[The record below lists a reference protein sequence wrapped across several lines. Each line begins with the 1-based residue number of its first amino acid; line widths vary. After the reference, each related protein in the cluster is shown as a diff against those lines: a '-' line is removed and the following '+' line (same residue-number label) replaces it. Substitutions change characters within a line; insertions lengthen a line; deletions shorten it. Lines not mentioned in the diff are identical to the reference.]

1 MADRLL
7 AEQFQIV
14 TDPVADS
21 VALSAIF
28 AVLSLLTLFLLLGVF
43 RVRAWLAGVVSLVV
57 ALIVAVTVYAMPVG
71 QALLSASEGAAFGFF
86 PILWI
91 VINAIWVYNL
101 TVVSGHFD
109 VLRRS
114 MERVS
119 PDMRIQAI
127 IVAFCFGALL
137 EALAGFGTPVA
148 VTVVMLMAL
157 GFPPL
162 RAAAVALIANTAPVA
177 FGALATPITT
187 LGTVTAGASTDP
199 RLNTDT
205 LGAMVG
211 RQTPILALVVP
222 LVLVAVV
229 DGRRGIRQTWP
240 VAVVAGFVFAVG
252 QFLASNYISVPLT
265 DIIASLAA
273 AAAVV
278 LLLRFWQPSETPD
291 LSEEV
296 SRERSPASL
305 TTVGRSAGT
314 VGPAAG
320 SAGPARGS
328 GSGNPSGA
336 ADGRGGA
343 STEDGPGGAGTGSG
357 PDAAGAPNR
366 SGNAGGAGNAG
377 DPGGSGDA
385 GTAGGSDGAG
395 AGGGAALGGPEAAGG
410 AGGDRARPD
419 RAADESARAGQGVA
433 GRAEGGVAGR
443 DAPVEVARAYAPY
456 LIIIV
461 IFAVANL
468 GPVKEA
474 LAGEPWTVVF
484 RWPGLD
490 VVGVNGKPLASTNFT
505 FGWLPAAGT
514 LMVIAGVL
522 TTVVLRVRP
531 GAALRAYGRTYVEL
545 RHAIV
550 TVMAVLALAY
560 VLNQSGQTST
570 LGAFLATAGSVFV
583 FLSSI
588 LGWIGVAVTGS
599 DTSAN
604 ALFGALQVQTA
615 AKAGLDP
622 LLLAAANSSGGVLG
636 KMVSPQ
642 NLAIA
647 AGAVGMAG
655 REGDIF
661 RKVVLWSGVL
671 LLLMCVIVTLQ
682 GTPVLDWMVPSE

>member
-1 MADRLL
+1 MAVMF
-7 AEQFQIV
+7 EQFTIV
-14 TDPVADS
+14 TDPVAGS

-28 AVLSLLTLFLLLGVF
+28 ASLSLLTLFVLLGAV
-43 RVRAWLAGVVSLVV
+43 RMRAWLAGLISLGVALVV
-57 ALIVAVTVYAMPVG
+57 AVAVYGMPVG

-119 PDMRIQAI
+119 PDLRIQAI

-157 GFPPL
+157 GFRPL

-177 FGALATPITT
+177 FGALATPIVT
-187 LGTVTAGASTDP
+187 LGTVTSGAVADP

-211 RQTPILALVVP
+211 RQTPILAVIVP

-229 DGRRGIRQTWP
+229 DGRRGVRQTWP
-240 VAVVAGFVFAVG
+240 VALIAGLTFGIG
-252 QFLASNYISVPLT
+252 QFVASNYISVPLT
-265 DIIASLAA
+265 DIIAALVS

-278 LLLRFWQPSETPD
+278 ALLRVWRPSESPD
-291 LSEEV
+291 LRAPRDPDRIPSE
-296 SRERSPASL
+296 
-305 TTVGRSAGT
+305 SADLRA
-314 VGPAAG
+314 P
-320 SAGPARGS
+320 R
-328 GSGNPSGA
+328 
-336 ADGRGGA
+336 
-343 STEDGPGGAGTGSG
+343 G
-357 PDAAGAPNR
+357 PDRIPSESADLRAPRGPDRASSESPEPVEAGAPR
-366 SGNAGGAGNAG
+366 QVAGE
-377 DPGGSGDA
+377 
-385 GTAGGSDGAG
+385 TAG
-395 AGGGAALGGPEAAGG
+395 E
-410 AGGDRARPD
+410 RT
-419 RAADESARAGQGVA
+419 GV
-433 GRAEGGVAGR
+433 RTDPPAEVL
-443 DAPVEVARAYAPY
+443 RAYAPY

-461 IFAVANL
+461 IFSIANL
-468 GPVKEA
+468 GPIKEA

-484 RWPGLD
+484 AWPGLE
-490 VVGVNGKPLASTNFT
+490 VLGANGEPLASVNFT

-514 LMVIAGVL
+514 LMIMAGLL
-522 TTVVLRVRP
+522 TALVLRIRP
-531 GAALRAYGRTYVEL
+531 AETLKAYGRTYVEL
-545 RHAIV
+545 RHAIA

-560 VLNQSGQTST
+560 VLNQSGQTAT
-570 LGAFLATAGSVFV
+570 LGELFAAAGGVFL
-583 FLSSI
+583 FLSSM

-615 AKAGLDP
+615 TEAGLDP
-622 LLLAAANSSGGVLG
+622 VLLAAANSSGGVLG
-636 KMVSPQ
+636 KMISPQ

-647 AGAVGMAG
+647 ASAVGMAG

-661 RKVVLWSGVL
+661 RRVVGWSLVL
-671 LLLMCVIVTLQ
+671 LLFMCVLVTLQ
-682 GTPVLDWMVPSE
+682 GTPVLSWMVPR